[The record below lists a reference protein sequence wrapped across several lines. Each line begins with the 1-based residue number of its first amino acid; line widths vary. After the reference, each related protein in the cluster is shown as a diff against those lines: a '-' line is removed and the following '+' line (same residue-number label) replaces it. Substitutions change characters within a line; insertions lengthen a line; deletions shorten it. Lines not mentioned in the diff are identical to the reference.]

1 MPITTDFKTFANS
14 YHKNT
19 GNKYRPKLPNQLIMD
34 IIKMATEQKRV
45 DDARANLE
53 YWKGMGNI
61 QSTHNNTVI
70 VDRMNLN
77 NALKLVFNPIMDGD
91 IEWFE
96 NGLQSIDINPYTDEI
111 DIYTDMFDL
120 LKENWLG
127 VMVNN
132 PFLPFE

>member
-1 MPITTDFKTFANS
+1 MVITTDFKTFANS

-19 GNKYRPKLPNQLIMD
+19 GNKYLPKLPNILIMD
-34 IIKMATEQKRV
+34 IIKMATEQT
-45 DDARANLE
+45 NLE
-53 YWKGMGNI
+53 YWKGLSNI

-70 VDRMNLN
+70 VNRMNLN
-77 NALKLVFNPIMDGD
+77 NALKLVFEPIMDGD
-91 IEWFE
+91 IKWFE
-96 NGLQSIDINPYTDEI
+96 NGLLSIDINPYTDEI